1 MTATMDEELQP
12 AAGLSLFG
20 VTLDSRILG
29 IGLGVIGLVGAGFI
43 FLQFISP
50 LLAEID
56 AARLQISQK
65 QQSINSKQQEVN
77 QKQDVPQKLEEAKRR
92 KEAVLSL
99 LPSAENL
106 DTLILDINA
115 RLAELGEPLIVS
127 PVANISGSALRS
139 RLDDFSPGS
148 VGEAT
153 PERPF
158 RTRDYKI
165 TISATYQDTV
175 EFMRKLEQLRP
186 LLIVKD
192 VRLRPSTVQIDAEN
206 LTPEQKSYIA
216 ATLPPLITTE
226 FNLIAYI
233 PLSPEELAKLTAQAN
248 PQGGAAPPK

>member
-1 MTATMDEELQP
+1 MTATMEEELQP
-12 AAGLSLFG
+12 GGGVTLFG
-20 VTLDSRILG
+20 VTLGGRVLG
-29 IGLGVIGLVGAGFI
+29 IALGVIGVVGAGFI
-43 FLQFISP
+43 ILQFISP

-56 AARLQISQK
+56 AARLQIRQK
-65 QQSINSKQQEVN
+65 EESIRGKEQEIA
-77 QKQDVPQKLEEAKRR
+77 QKRDIPQKVEEAKQR

-99 LPSAENL
+99 LPSPETL

-127 PVANISGSALRS
+127 PVANISGSALRG
-139 RLDDFSPGS
+139 RLDDFTPGAAA
-148 VGEAT
+148 EAT
-153 PERPF
+153 AERPF

-165 TISATYQDTV
+165 TISATYQDTL

-186 LLIVKD
+186 LLVVKD
-192 VRLRPSTVQIDAEN
+192 VRLKPSKIQIDAEN
-206 LTPEQKSYIA
+206 LTPEQKNYIA

-233 PLSPEELAKLTAQAN
+233 PLSPEELAQLTAQAS